1 MEWETVIGLE
11 IHAQLA
17 TRSKIFSG
25 SATAYGAAPNVQ
37 ANLVD
42 LGYPGVLPVLNREA
56 VRMAVKFGLAIGAEV
71 ARRSIFAR
79 KNYFY
84 PDLPKG
90 YQISQ
95 YEQPVVQDGTIEIL
109 LEDGARKVIGVTRA
123 HLEEDAGKSL
133 HEGLGRASGI
143 DLNRAGTPLL
153 EIVSEPDMRSAREA
167 IAYMKKVHTLV
178 RYLEI
183 CDGNMQE
190 GSFRCDANV
199 SVRPRGAREFGTRC
213 EIKNLNS
220 FRFVERAINHE
231 VERQVELIEGGGKVV
246 QETRLYDPDRDET
259 RPMRS
264 KEEANDYRYFPDPDL
279 LPLVLDD
286 AFIDDVRSG
295 LPELPD
301 AKAARFAREHGLS
314 EYDAGVLTASRELA
328 AYYEAVAADCG
339 EPKLAAN
346 WVMGDLSGF
355 LNRDGLEIA
364 ATPVPAAALAGMLKR
379 IADGTISGKLAK
391 EVFEAMWSEK
401 KSADAII
408 DAKGL
413 RQITDAGAIEQ
424 AIAAGDGRQPRPAR
438 GLPCGQGQAVRL
450 LRRPGDEGDGRQGE
464 SGAAQRT
471 AEEDAFGFMTA
482 PGDLLHRFL
491 FERLPVRGH
500 LVRLDASWRA
510 AIEHQAYPEA
520 VTSALGEAMAASAL
534 MAGALKFEGRL
545 SLQFEG
551 PGPVRL
557 ILAQC
562 THRNAI
568 RGVARHDELPEG
580 VTGRAGSSATASSR

>member
-25 SATAYGAAPNVQ
+25 SATAYGAAPNAQ

-56 VRMAVKFGLAIGAEV
+56 VRMAVKFGLAVGAEV

-95 YEQPVVQDGTIEIL
+95 YEQPVVQKGTIEIL
-109 LEDGARKVIGVTRA
+109 LEDGARKVVGVTRA

-167 IAYMKKVHTLV
+167 VAYMKKVHTLV

-199 SVRPRGAREFGTRC
+199 SVRPRGAREYGTRC

-259 RPMRS
+259 RSMRS

-286 AFIDDVRSG
+286 AFIDDVRSS

-314 EYDAGVLTASRELA
+314 EYDAGVLTASRDLA

-364 ATPVPAAALAGMLKR
+364 ATPVPAAALAGMLRR

-391 EVFEAMWSEK
+391 EVFEAMWTDK

-408 DAKGL
+408 DSRGL

-424 AIAAGDGRQPRPAR
+424 AIAKVMAANPGQLADYRAGKDK
-438 GLPCGQGQAVRL
+438 L
-450 LRRPGDEGDGRQGE
+450 
-464 SGAAQRT
+464 
-471 AEEDAFGFMTA
+471 FGFFVGQVMKATA
-482 PGDLLHRFL
+482 GKANPAQLNELLKKML
-491 FERLPVRGH
+491 
-500 LVRLDASWRA
+500 
-510 AIEHQAYPEA
+510 
-520 VTSALGEAMAASAL
+520 
-534 MAGALKFEGRL
+534 
-545 SLQFEG
+545 
-551 PGPVRL
+551 
-557 ILAQC
+557 
-562 THRNAI
+562 
-568 RGVARHDELPEG
+568 
-580 VTGRAGSSATASSR
+580 AGS